1 MNKKKSIYIEKIYWS
16 TVYKKILHNI
26 LTELGTTIDG
36 SEEAAVDLEV
46 VDTVLVEGTQGTGG
60 TVEEGIQGTEEE
72 AGIL

>member
-1 MNKKKSIYIEKIYWS
+1 M
-16 TVYKKILHNI
+16 YKKILRNI

-36 SEEAAVDLEV
+36 SEGAAVVLEV